1 MPNKLTGKPKVNCI
15 LIRALAPGKSP
26 HRDVGYMEL
35 FALRNYGNEKDEV
48 DELEP
53 VGLERELLK
62 LASRDQIGASKLETL
77 LRDFHQDRLGEH
89 SRIL

>member
-1 MPNKLTGKPKVNCI
+1 M
-15 LIRALAPGKSP
+15 IRASAPGKGL
-26 HRDVGYMEL
+26 HRDVAYMEL
-35 FALRNYGNEKDEV
+35 FALRNYGNGKDEV

-77 LRDFHQDRLGEH
+77 PESFTKTELGEH